1 MISRFFID
9 RPVFGTVISVVLV
22 LLGLVSYSRLPLA
35 QYPEVAPPV
44 VQVTATMPGASA
56 QTVAETVAAP
66 IEQEING
73 VEGML
78 YMSSR
83 STNDGR
89 MLLDVTFQTGTNL
102 DMAQVLVQNRVSSA
116 LSRLPEEAR
125 RQGVNTRKRSP
136 SILLCVNLVSEMDP
150 VSQEPLYDMLF
161 LGNYATT
168 RLNDMLARL
177 PGVGS
182 VEPFGSRDFSMR
194 VWLDPD
200 KMASRSL
207 TVEDV
212 VTAIR
217 EQNIQVAAGV
227 LGQPPAPKSVAFELT
242 INAQGRLKTEEE
254 FERII
259 VKTGNR
265 SQNVYL
271 LDVVRDQEF
280 RVRLDPERVKSAGT
294 TAAQVRK
301 ALVDAGHIALAG
313 DGPDFRLKSARRSP
327 WAIQIR
333 LNGKEFALRDLIQRT
348 GGIATVSQGVEL
360 GAKSYSMNSYLN
372 GSESV
377 CLAVYQQ
384 PGSNAVTTARGIRE
398 LMKEQS
404 AFFPPGMKVDI
415 VYDTT
420 VFIEESIAVVYH
432 TLFEAVALVLIV
444 VLLFLKDWRITILPM
459 IEVPVSLIGTFG
471 AMALLGFSL
480 NNLSLFGLVL
490 AIGIVVDDA
499 IVVIENV
506 ERWIAKG
513 YEPKEAARRAMDETA
528 GAVLAIAIVLAAVF
542 VPTAFLTGIS
552 GQFFRQFALTIA
564 GATLISA
571 MNALTMTP
579 ARCASI
585 MQPHGQA
592 HTVDPLPRWVLPVI
606 GAVLGWFQ
614 VSSMLPKGVSPW
626 GVKIV
631 CALALGLLG
640 RAMAAPCNTFL
651 HMIFRG
657 FERLLGFATVG
668 YGSLAR
674 GVVRRSGVFLAV
686 YVILLGMTGYGF
698 AKIPVGF
705 VPDQDKGYLIVSVDL
720 PQGASLGR
728 TDAVV
733 RKLDGMIR
741 QDEAVAHVLA
751 LPGFSVLSSTNISQS
766 GALFVV
772 LKPFEERQRDWHLS
786 ATATRGRLNALLAG
800 ELDAATYVF
809 NAPAV
814 DGVGSTGGLK
824 FLVQDRSGAGLE
836 KLEAA
841 ANHLQT
847 EAASD
852 PRLAA
857 LFSTFS
863 TGQPQVFL
871 DIDRVKA
878 KTAGVSLSQIF
889 GALSTYLGGF
899 YVNDISLYGR
909 NWQVN
914 VQGDARFRLTP
925 ADIRMLQV
933 RNISGAMVPLGTLV
947 SIVEESGPAVVT
959 RFNLFPSAEINA
971 IVAPGTSS
979 GAGMAAVDSL
989 VTRALPI
996 GFGHEWTEMAL
1007 QQRLASADPVNVFI
1021 FPLGVIFV
1029 FLALAAQY
1037 ESWSL
1042 PVAILLIVPMCLL
1055 SAMAGLV
1062 IWGLDNNLFVQIG
1075 LVVLV
1080 GLAAKNAIL
1089 IVEFARQ
1096 QEDEGKSAAEAVI
1109 DAATMRLRPILMT
1122 SAAFIL
1128 GVLPLVLS
1136 VGAGAEMRR
1145 AIGVTVFSGMLGV
1158 TFFGLV
1164 FTPVFYI
1171 FIRRWFADIPDKM
1184 PASQDRSETT

>member
-9 RPVFGTVISVVLV
+9 RPVFGTVISVVVV
-22 LLGLVSYSRLPLA
+22 LLGLVSYTRLPLA

-44 VQVTATMPGASA
+44 VQVTAVMPGANA
-56 QTVAETVAAP
+56 RTVAETVAAP

-89 MLLDVTFQTGTNL
+89 LSVDVTFNTGTNL
-102 DMAQVLVQNRVSSA
+102 DMAQVLVQNRVASA
-116 LSRLPEEAR
+116 LSRIPEEAR

-136 SILLCVNLVSEMDP
+136 SILLCVNLVSDLDP
-150 VSQEPLYDMLF
+150 DTGEPLYDMLF

-182 VEPFGSRDFSMR
+182 VEALGSRDFSMR

-207 TVEDV
+207 AAEDV
-212 VTAIR
+212 ITAIQ
-217 EQNIQVAAGV
+217 EQNIQVSAGV
-227 LGQPPAPKSVAFELT
+227 LGQPPAPSSVAYELA
-242 INAQGRLKTEEE
+242 INAQGRLRTEEE

-259 VKTGNR
+259 VKTGTQG
-265 SQNVYL
+265 QNVYL
-271 LDVVRDQEF
+271 ADVVRDQEY
-280 RVRLDPERVKSAGT
+280 RVRLDPERLAKAGAD
-294 TAAQVRK
+294 AARIRDLLRQ
-301 ALVDAGHIALAG
+301 AGHFAPTG
-313 DGPDFRLKSARRSP
+313 DGLEFRMKSARRLP
-327 WAIQIR
+327 WSIQ
-333 LNGKEFALRDLIQRT
+333 LTVDGKPWALRDLVKKS

-360 GAKSYSMNSYLN
+360 GAKSYSVNSYLD
-372 GSESV
+372 GVESV
-377 CLAVYQQ
+377 CLAIYQQ
-384 PGSNAVTTARGIRE
+384 PGSNAVATAAGIRE
-398 LMKEQS
+398 LIRGQS
-404 AFFPPGMKVDI
+404 ALFPPGMRAEI

-432 TLFEAVALVLIV
+432 TLFEAVALVLVV

-471 AMALLGFSL
+471 VMALMGFSL

-528 GAVLAIAIVLAAVF
+528 GAVLAIAVVLAAVF
-542 VPTAFLTGIS
+542 IPTAFLTGIS

-564 GATLISA
+564 GSTLISA

-579 ARCASI
+579 SRCASI
-585 MQPHGQA
+585 MKPHGQA
-592 HTVDPLPRWVLPVI
+592 HHADPLPGWGLPLV
-606 GAVLGWFQ
+606 GLLLGWFQ
-614 VSSMLPKGVSPW
+614 VPGFLQGIGHPLA
-626 GVKIV
+626 VKAG
-631 CALALGLLG
+631 CALLGGIAGKLLAPFCNTILKVVFAGFEGLLG
-640 RAMAAPCNTFL
+640 SATGGYEAIARSLTRRAMVFL
-651 HMIFRG
+651 MVYVA
-657 FERLLGFATVG
+657 LLG
-668 YGSLAR
+668 L
-674 GVVRRSGVFLAV
+674 
-686 YVILLGMTGYGF
+686 TGYGF
-698 AKIPVGF
+698 AITPTGF
-705 VPDQDKGYLIVSVDL
+705 VPSQDKGYIVVAADL

-733 RKLDGMIR
+733 RRLDKIIR
-741 QDEAVAHVLA
+741 EDEAVSHVLA
-751 LPGFSVLSSTNISQS
+751 LPGFSILSGTNVSNG

-772 LKPFEERQRDWHLS
+772 LKPFEERHHHAHLS
-786 ATATRGRLNALLAG
+786 AAPTISRIQEALAG
-800 ELDAATYVF
+800 ELDCAAYVF
-809 NAPAV
+809 NAPPV

-824 FLVQDRSGAGLE
+824 FLLQDRTGAGLE
-836 KLEAA
+836 ALQAASRNLEA
-841 ANHLQT
+841 
-847 EAASD
+847 EAQGES
-852 PRLAA
+852 RLAA
-857 LFSTFS
+857 VFTTFS
-863 TGQPQVFL
+863 TGQPQVYL

-878 KTAGVSLSQIF
+878 KTAGVPLSRIF
-889 GALSTYLGGF
+889 TALSTYLGGA

-925 ADIRMLQV
+925 ADIRLLQV
-933 RNISGAMVPLGTLV
+933 RNLAGAMVPLGTLV
-947 SIVEESGPAVVT
+947 SVVEESGPAIVN
-959 RFNLFPSAEINA
+959 RHNLYPCAEMNA
-971 IVAPGTSS
+971 VLGPGASS
-979 GAGMAAVDSL
+979 GDGMAAVDAL
-989 VTRALPI
+989 AKRALPS
-996 GFGHEWTEMAL
+996 GFGHEWTELAL
-1007 QQRLASADPVNVFI
+1007 QQRLASADPINVFI
-1021 FPLGVIFV
+1021 FPLGVVFV

-1042 PVAILLIVPMCLL
+1042 PAAILLIVPMCLL
-1055 SAMAGLV
+1055 SALAGVLV
-1062 IWGLDNNLFVQIG
+1062 WGLDNDLFVQIG

-1089 IVEFARQ
+1089 IVEFAKQ
-1096 QEDEGKSAAEAVI
+1096 QEDGGKTAAEAVI
-1109 DAATMRLRPILMT
+1109 EAARLRLRPILMT

-1128 GVLPLVLS
+1128 GVVPLVLS

-1145 AIGVTVFSGMLGV
+1145 AIGVAVFSGMLGV
-1158 TFFGLV
+1158 TLFGLM
-1164 FTPVFYI
+1164 FTPVFYVL
-1171 FIRRWFADIPDKM
+1171 IRRWFGENADGVKRADEPGH
-1184 PASQDRSETT
+1184 S

>member
-1 MISRFFID
+1 MISRYFID
-9 RPVFGTVISVVLV
+9 RPVFGTVISVVVV

-35 QYPEVAPPV
+35 QYPEVAPTV

-56 QTVAETVAAP
+56 KTVAETIAAP

-73 VEGML
+73 VENML

-89 MLLDVTFQTGTNL
+89 MMLDVTFNTGTNL
-102 DMAQVLVQNRVSSA
+102 DMAQVLVQNRVASA

-125 RQGVNTRKRSP
+125 RQGVNTRKKSP
-136 SILLCVNLVSEMDP
+136 SILLCVNLVSDTDP
-150 VSQEPLYDMLF
+150 STQEPLYDMLF

-182 VEPFGSRDFSMR
+182 VEPLGSRDFSMR

-207 TVEDV
+207 AVEDV
-212 VTAIR
+212 LTAIR

-242 INAQGRLKTEEE
+242 INAQGRLKTEDE
-254 FERII
+254 FEKII
-259 VKTGNR
+259 VKTGTR
-265 SQNVYL
+265 GQNVYL
-271 LDVVRDQEF
+271 ADVVRDQEY
-280 RVRLDPERVKSAGT
+280 RVRLDPERVKAAGT
-294 TAAQVRK
+294 SAAHVRK
-301 ALVDAGHIALAG
+301 ALMDAGHFAPKG
-313 DGPDFRLKSARRSP
+313 DSAEFNLKSARRSP
-327 WAIQIR
+327 WAIQIG
-333 LNGKEFALRDLIQRT
+333 LGGKEIPLRDLIQRS
-348 GGIATVSQGVEL
+348 GGISTVSQGVEL
-360 GAKSYSMNSYLN
+360 GAKSYSVNSYLD
-372 GSESV
+372 GAESV

-384 PGSNAVTTARGIRE
+384 PGSNAVATARGIRE
-398 LMKEQS
+398 LMKEQ
-404 AFFPPGMKVDI
+404 AVFFPPGMRVDI

-420 VFIEESIAVVYH
+420 VFIEESIEVVYH
-432 TLFEAVALVLIV
+432 TLLEAVVLVLIV

-471 AMALLGFSL
+471 VMALLGFSL

-513 YEPKEAARRAMDETA
+513 YDPKEAARRAMDETA
-528 GAVLAIAIVLAAVF
+528 GAVVAIAIVLAAVF
-542 VPTAFLTGIS
+542 IPTAFLTGIS

-564 GATLISA
+564 GSTLISA

-579 ARCASI
+579 SRCASI
-585 MQPHGQA
+585 MQPHGQSHA
-592 HTVDPLPRWVLPVI
+592 VDPLPRWALPLI
-606 GAVLGWFQ
+606 GVVLGWFQ
-614 VSSMLPKGVSPW
+614 ISAIVPQFVSPW
-626 GVKIV
+626 VTKIA
-631 CALALGLLG
+631 CALLLGLVG
-640 RAMAAPCNTFL
+640 RALVGPCNNLMKMVFA
-651 HMIFRG
+651 G
-657 FERLLGFATVG
+657 FEELLGLATTG
-668 YGSLAR
+668 YGSIAR
-674 GVVRRSGVFLAV
+674 GVVRRAGIFLVV
-686 YVILLGMTGYGF
+686 YVVLLGITGYGF
-698 AKIPVGF
+698 ANVPVGF
-705 VPDQDKGYLIVSVDL
+705 VPDQDKGYLIVAADL

-733 RKLDGMIR
+733 RKLDKLIR
-741 QDEAVAHVLA
+741 QDDAVSHVLA
-751 LPGFSVLSSTNISQS
+751 LPGFSVLSNTNVSQG

-772 LKPFEERQRDWHLS
+772 LKPFEERQRHQHLS
-786 ATATRGRLNALLAG
+786 ALVTRDRLKLLLAG

-809 NAPAV
+809 NAPPV

-836 KLEAA
+836 KLEVA
-841 ANHLQT
+841 ANTLQV

-852 PRLAA
+852 SRLAA
-857 LFSTFS
+857 VFSTFS

-889 GALSTYLGGF
+889 SALSTYLGGV

-914 VQGDARFRLTP
+914 VQGDSRFRLTP
-925 ADIRMLQV
+925 ADIRLLQV
-933 RNISGAMVPLGTLV
+933 RGISGAMVPLGTLV
-947 SIVEESGPAVVT
+947 SIVEESGPAIVT
-959 RFNLFPSAEINA
+959 RFNLYPSAEVNA
-971 IVAPGTSS
+971 IVAPGVSS
-979 GAGMAAVDSL
+979 GEGMAAVDAL
-989 VTRALPI
+989 AKRALPN

-1007 QQRLASADPVNVFI
+1007 QQRLAASDPINVFI
-1021 FPLGVIFV
+1021 FPLGVVFV

-1042 PVAILLIVPMCLL
+1042 PAAILLIVPMCLL
-1055 SAMAGLV
+1055 SALAGVL

-1089 IVEFARQ
+1089 IVEFAKQ

-1109 DAATMRLRPILMT
+1109 EAARMRLRPILMT

-1145 AIGVTVFSGMLGV
+1145 AIGVTVFCGMLGV
-1158 TFFGLV
+1158 TVFGLL
-1164 FTPVFYI
+1164 FTPVFYVL
-1171 FIRRWFADIPDKM
+1171 IRRWFSSNPATVPSSPDEAKH
-1184 PASQDRSETT
+1184 Q